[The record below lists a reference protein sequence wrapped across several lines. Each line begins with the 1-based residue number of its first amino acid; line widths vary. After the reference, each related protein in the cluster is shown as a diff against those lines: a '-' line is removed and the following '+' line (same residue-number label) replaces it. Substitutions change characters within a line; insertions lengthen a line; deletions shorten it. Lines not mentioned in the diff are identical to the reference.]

1 MSEIRPSMPPHD
13 VAPDSI
19 ETGRLQVFNNY
30 LDNLGIKQSDLNG
43 KRILDIGASS
53 GAFGDVATRFGAQ
66 VTSVDAARP
75 QDWQDVLVG
84 SSKKLFEMPAEDLNL
99 KDRLGLEIE
108 PQFDYV
114 LSNFS
119 TPYILVNE
127 GQDGSGRWKDGLSS
141 EERHERLHEKISKA
155 MQNIFL
161 HLKVGGQAILY
172 PLFLNLDDEEAMA
185 VDFTHGEKRD
195 VRELNKVIHEV
206 LNDLQSS
213 YQESFALSMEEVP
226 QKTGENLTR
235 LIISR
240 VA

>member
-1 MSEIRPSMPPHD
+1 MSEIRPSIPPHD
-13 VAPDSI
+13 IAPDPV
-19 ETGRLQVFNNY
+19 EAGRLQVFNKY
-30 LDNLGIKQSDLNG
+30 LDHLGIKQADLKD

-66 VTSVDAARP
+66 VISVDAVRP

-84 SSKKLFEMPAEDLNL
+84 ESQKLFEMPVEKLNL
-99 KDRLGLEIE
+99 KDRLGLDAE

-114 LSNFS
+114 LSHFS
-119 TPYILVNE
+119 TPYVLVNE
-127 GQDGSGRWKDGLSS
+127 GQDAVGRWKDNLSS
-141 EERHERLHEKISKA
+141 EERHKRLYEKVSKA

-195 VRELNKVIHEV
+195 VRELNKVVHEV
-206 LNDLQSS
+206 LDDLQTS
-213 YQESFALSMEEVP
+213 YQENFALSLEKLP
-226 QKTGENLTR
+226 QSGDENLTR
-235 LIISR
+235 LIINR
-240 VA
+240 TA

>member
-1 MSEIRPSMPPHD
+1 MSEIRPSMSPHD

-19 ETGRLQVFNNY
+19 EAGRLQIFNNY
-30 LDNLGIKQSDLNG
+30 LDNLGIKQSDLKG

-66 VTSVDAARP
+66 AVSVDAVRP

-84 SSKKLFEMPAEDLNL
+84 SSKKLFEMPVEDLNL
-99 KDRLGLEIE
+99 KDRLSLEIE

-127 GQDGSGRWKDGLSS
+127 GQDGKGRWKDSLSS
-141 EERHERLHEKISKA
+141 EERHHRLYEKTSKA
-155 MQNIFL
+155 IQNIFL

-172 PLFLNLDDEEAMA
+172 PLFLNLDDEDAMA

-195 VRELNKVIHEV
+195 VRELNKVVHEV
-206 LNDLQSS
+206 LNDLQST
-213 YQESFALSMEEVP
+213 YQESFAISVEEVP

-235 LIISR
+235 LIINR